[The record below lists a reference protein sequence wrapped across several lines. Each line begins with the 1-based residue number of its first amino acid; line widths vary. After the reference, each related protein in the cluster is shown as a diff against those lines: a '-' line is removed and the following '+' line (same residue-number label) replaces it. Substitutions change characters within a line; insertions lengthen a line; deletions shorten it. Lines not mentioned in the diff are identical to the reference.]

1 MNKLKKIENYG
12 KTYVKKFV
20 NENRDIVLND
30 WYEGLMFFFGKT
42 FFRGRKDEISTI
54 FLERTKKALTDYNF
68 KKNLRHFSHRLLEKK
83 FDQFEVNN
91 HKDRRMVRES
101 IDFIRKIKG
110 YNLTKYVIDNI
121 KKKNVKNC
129 FDELDKIYCIG
140 HKLASLYLRDIVF
153 LYRLEKYIQKD
164 EFNYFQPVDTW
175 VRQIAV
181 KLKIVDEDENN
192 LDVVRDKIIEKTL
205 KSNVSPLL
213 FNAGA
218 WLVGTRS
225 VELLL
230 GEL

>member
-1 MNKLKKIENYG
+1 MNKLKKIEFYG
-12 KTYVKKFV
+12 KTYIKKFV
-20 NENRDIVLND
+20 NENKNIVLND

-42 FFRGRKDEISTI
+42 FYRGRKDEISTI
-54 FLERTKKALTDYNF
+54 FLERTKKALTDYDLKRNIHRF
-68 KKNLRHFSHRLLEKK
+68 NHRLLEKK

-91 HKDRRMVRES
+91 HKDRRMVQES
-101 IDFIRKIKG
+101 VDFIRKIKSF
-110 YNLTKYVIDNI
+110 NLTTYVIDNI
-121 KKKNVKNC
+121 KRKNVKNC
-129 FDELDKIYCIG
+129 FKELDSIYCIG

-153 LYRLEKYIQKD
+153 LYGLEKYIQKD
-164 EFNYFQPVDTW
+164 EFKYFQPVDTW

-181 KLKIVDEDENN
+181 KLEIVDEDENN
-192 LDVVRDKIIEKTL
+192 LDIARDKIIEKTL
-205 KSNVSPLL
+205 KFHVSPLL